1 MKIPLIARMC
11 PFVTIKSFTSLKT
24 IYFFMA
30 NAKHK
35 KLLLCKAMKDKGA
48 FSELSKY
55 LFIEKKRKHKK

>member
-24 IYFFMA
+24 IYVFMA

-35 KLLLCKAMKDKGA
+35 KI
-48 FSELSKY
+48 
-55 LFIEKKRKHKK
+55 LFCAE

>member
-24 IYFFMA
+24 IYVFMA

-35 KLLLCKAMKDKGA
+35 KISFVQNNEGQR
-48 FSELSKY
+48 S
-55 LFIEKKRKHKK
+55 LFKLV